1 MGVYQFPEYVIRM
14 CHGILVPLRYSGYQI
29 LKFLKIGLLLKSLAL
44 RLSLLLIQGGVFM
57 ASEDSGSFK
66 DKMMNIAGKFAGSR
80 FVRAIMDAGYSV
92 IPFSIIG
99 AIFLILNV
107 LPQAFPIP
115 GFAAVYAN
123 SLGRFS
129 NLFQVVYNASMGIL
143 ALVFAGTFTY
153 SYTKIYEHEEKLNL
167 VPLNAVWMFMMGF
180 FITVP
185 QLIWKSG
192 SIQFQ
197 QSLNPNNI
205 IGAGYSVSTGGIT
218 RIAAVGIFTGLV
230 VAWITV
236 QIYRFTIKHNWQIK
250 MPDSVPAGVSNSF
263 SSLIPG
269 VCVAVVIAAINLVLV
284 LAGSDLFKVLYVP
297 FSFIS
302 DITNTWWGFLI
313 IIFLIHFLWWFG
325 IHGATIM
332 SSFYTPIVLANLA
345 ANVKGA
351 NNFFAGDPLNSF
363 VIIGGSGATLGV
375 AIWLAFF
382 SKSAQLKEIGK
393 VEVVPA
399 IFNINEP
406 LLFGLPIV
414 YNVELFIP
422 FLGAPLVSGLVSYI
436 AVSMKLVPKI
446 ILQQPWPTPVG
457 LSGFIATA
465 SWKGA
470 VLSVVCAVVAFLV
483 WFPFIKRYDNK
494 LLKQEQGVS
503 TEA

>member
-1 MGVYQFPEYVIRM
+1 M
-14 CHGILVPLRYSGYQI
+14 S
-29 LKFLKIGLLLKSLAL
+29 
-44 RLSLLLIQGGVFM
+44 
-57 ASEDSGSFK
+57 SEDTGSFK
-66 DKMMNIAGKFAGSR
+66 DRMINLAGKFAATR

-92 IPFSIIG
+92 IPFTIIG
-99 AIFLILNV
+99 SIFLILNV

-129 NLFQVVYNASMGIL
+129 NLFQTGYNATMGIL
-143 ALVFAGTFTY
+143 ALIFAGQFTF
-153 SYTKIYEHEEKLNL
+153 SYTKIYEKEENLNL
-167 VPLNAVWMFMMGF
+167 VPLNALFMFLMAF

-185 QLIWKSG
+185 QLIWKNG
-192 SIQFQ
+192 VIQFQ
-197 QSLNPNNI
+197 QSLKPDNI
-205 IGAGYSVSTGGIT
+205 IGGGYAVSTGGIT

-230 VAWITV
+230 VGWITV
-236 QIYRFTIKHNWQIK
+236 QVYRFTVKHNWQIK
-250 MPDSVPAGVSNSF
+250 MPESVPAGVSNSF

-269 VCVAVVIAAINLVLV
+269 ACVAIVVMALNLILI
-284 LAGSDLFKVLYVP
+284 LMGTDIFKVLYVP

-332 SSFYTPIVLANLA
+332 SSFYTPIILANMA

-351 NNFFAGDPLNSF
+351 NNFFAGDPMNAF

-393 VEVVPA
+393 VELVPA

-414 YNVELFIP
+414 YNVDLFIP
-422 FLGAPLVSGLVSYI
+422 FLGAPLVSGLVGYFAITS
-436 AVSMKLVPKI
+436 KLVPKI
-446 ILQQPWPTPVG
+446 ITQQPWPTPVG
-457 LSGFIATA
+457 LSGFIGTA

-470 VLSVVCAVVAFLV
+470 VLSIVCAFVAFLV
-483 WFPFIKRYDNK
+483 WFPFIKRYDK
-494 LLKQEQGVS
+494 RLLKQEQ
-503 TEA
+503 EAAA

>member
-1 MGVYQFPEYVIRM
+1 MSNENANE
-14 CHGILVPLRYSGYQI
+14 ST
-29 LKFLKIGLLLKSLAL
+29 
-44 RLSLLLIQGGVFM
+44 
-57 ASEDSGSFK
+57 GSFK
-66 DKMMNIAGKFAGSR
+66 DRMMGVAGKFAGSR
-80 FVRAIMDAGYSV
+80 FVRAIMDAGYAV
-92 IPFSIIG
+92 IPFTIIG
-99 AIFLILNV
+99 AIFLILNI

-123 SLGRFS
+123 SLGRFA
-129 NLFQVVYNASMGIL
+129 NLFQVVYNSTMGIL

-153 SYTKIYEHEEKLNL
+153 SYTKIYEQEEKLNL
-167 VPLNAVWMFMMGF
+167 VPINAVFMFMMAF

-185 QLIWKSG
+185 QLIWKNG
-192 SIQFQ
+192 SIQFE

-205 IGAGYSVSTGGIT
+205 VGAGYAVSASGIT
-218 RIAAVGIFTGLV
+218 RIASVGIFTGLV
-230 VAWITV
+230 ISWLTV
-236 QIYRFTIKHNWQIK
+236 QIYRFTVKHNWQIK
-250 MPDSVPAGVSNSF
+250 MPASVPAGVSNSF

-269 VCVAVVIAAINLVLV
+269 FCIAVVVGVLNLVLV
-284 LAGSDLFKVLYVP
+284 IAGTDIFKVLYIP

-302 DITNTWWGFLI
+302 KITNTWWGFLI

-332 SSFYTPIVLANLA
+332 SSFYTAIVLANMA

-382 SKSAQLKEIGK
+382 SRSAQLKEIGK
-393 VEVVPA
+393 VEIVPA

-414 YNVELFIP
+414 YNVDLIIP
-422 FLGAPLVSGLVSYI
+422 FIGAPLVSGLVSYF
-436 AVSMKLVPKI
+436 AVTLGFVPKI
-446 ILQQPWPTPVG
+446 IAQQPWPTPVG

-470 VLSVVCAVVAFLV
+470 VLSIVCAVVAFLV
-483 WFPFIKRYDNK
+483 WFPFIKRYDNR
-494 LLKQEQGVS
+494 LLKQEQAA
-503 TEA
+503 TENN

>member
-1 MGVYQFPEYVIRM
+1 M
-14 CHGILVPLRYSGYQI
+14 S
-29 LKFLKIGLLLKSLAL
+29 
-44 RLSLLLIQGGVFM
+44 
-57 ASEDSGSFK
+57 SEDTGSFK
-66 DKMMNIAGKFAGSR
+66 DRMINLAGKFAATR

-92 IPFSIIG
+92 IPFTIIG
-99 AIFLILNV
+99 SIFLILNV

-115 GFAAVYAN
+115 GFAAVYAS

-129 NLFQVVYNASMGIL
+129 NLFQTGYNATMGIL
-143 ALVFAGTFTY
+143 ALIFAGQFTF
-153 SYTKIYEHEEKLNL
+153 SYTKIYEKEENLNL
-167 VPLNAVWMFMMGF
+167 VPLNALFMFLMAF

-185 QLIWKSG
+185 QLIWKNG
-192 SIQFQ
+192 VIQFQ
-197 QSLNPNNI
+197 QSLKPDNI
-205 IGAGYSVSTGGIT
+205 IGGGYAVSTGGIT

-230 VAWITV
+230 VGWITV
-236 QIYRFTIKHNWQIK
+236 QVYRFTVKHNWQIK
-250 MPDSVPAGVSNSF
+250 MPASVPAGVSNSF

-269 VCVAVVIAAINLVLV
+269 ACVAFVVMALNLIFVL
-284 LAGSDLFKVLYVP
+284 LGTDIFKVLYIP

-332 SSFYTPIVLANLA
+332 SSFYTPIILANMI
-345 ANVKGA
+345 ANTKGA
-351 NNFFAGDPLNSF
+351 SNFFAGDPLNAF

-382 SKSAQLKEIGK
+382 SRSAQLKEIGK
-393 VEVVPA
+393 VELVPA

-414 YNVELFIP
+414 YNVDLFIP
-422 FLGAPLVSGLVSYI
+422 FLGAPIVSGLVSYFAI
-436 AVSMKLVPKI
+436 TSKLVPKI
-446 ILQQPWPTPVG
+446 ITQQPWPTPVG
-457 LSGFIATA
+457 LSGFIGTA

-470 VLSVVCAVVAFLV
+470 VLSIVCALVSFVV

-494 LLKQEQGVS
+494 LLKQEQ
-503 TEA
+503 EAAA

>member
-1 MGVYQFPEYVIRM
+1 MANEE
-14 CHGILVPLRYSGYQI
+14 SGT
-29 LKFLKIGLLLKSLAL
+29 
-44 RLSLLLIQGGVFM
+44 
-57 ASEDSGSFK
+57 FK
-66 DKMMNIAGKFAGSR
+66 EKLGNFAGKFAGSR

-99 AIFLILNV
+99 AIFLILTV

-115 GFAAVYAN
+115 GFAALYAN

-129 NLFQVVYNASMGIL
+129 NLFQVIYNASMGIL
-143 ALVFAGTFTY
+143 ALIFAGEFTY
-153 SYTKIYEHEEKLNL
+153 SYTKIYAHEEKLDL
-167 VPLNAVWMFMMGF
+167 VPINALFMFLMGF

-185 QLIWKSG
+185 QMIWKSG
-192 SIQFQ
+192 SIQLQ
-197 QSLNPNNI
+197 QSLKPDNI
-205 IGAGYSVSTGGIT
+205 IGGGIAVSGSGIT

-230 VAWITV
+230 VGWITV
-236 QIYRFTIKHNWQIK
+236 QVYRFTIKHNWRIK
-250 MPDSVPAGVSNSF
+250 MPASVPAGVANSF

-269 VCVAVVIAAINLVLV
+269 LCVAVVIAVINLSLV
-284 LAGSDLFKVLYVP
+284 LAGTDLFKVLYIP

-302 DITNTWWGFLI
+302 KITNTWWGFLI

-332 SSFYTPIVLANLA
+332 SSFYTPIILANMA

-351 NNFFAGDPLNSF
+351 NNFFAGDPLNAF

-375 AIWLAFF
+375 AIWLATRA
-382 SKSAQLKEIGK
+382 KSAQLREIGK

-414 YNVELFIP
+414 YNIDLFIP
-422 FLGAPLVSGLVSYI
+422 FIGAPLVSGLVSYF
-436 AVSMKLVPKI
+436 AVTLKLVPKI

-457 LSGFIATA
+457 LSGFIGTA

-470 VLSVVCAVVAFLV
+470 VLSVVCAIVAFLV
-483 WFPFIKRYDNK
+483 WYPFIKRYDRR
-494 LLKQEQGVS
+494 LLKQEQ
-503 TEA
+503 ENAAA